1 MQAGHQHTSPLE
13 LQCQEC
19 GALLRLTHEQRTATC
34 FYCRSPNVVESA
46 SDPSRPRP
54 RFALAFVLPP
64 EVALERA
71 RAWQR
76 GLGWFRGK
84 QIRNAPLG
92 NLQAV
97 YAPAFLYSAVAR
109 SGYHVEIGET
119 YTTGSGDNKRTH
131 TEWRP
136 LAGEHATFVRDI
148 VVSESRGIPNL
159 ELERVEPY
167 DLRAMHR
174 YTAALISGWPA
185 EQPSQSPTEV
195 WQSARAE
202 AMQHVDYQLRRF
214 MPGDTHRHLQFNT
227 QLSYESLDLLLLPLW
242 VLPVR
247 VGPHVPPVRLLI
259 NGQTGR
265 IFGHA
270 PLDWQRV
277 VLAIALIL
285 GGIVAFVF
293 LIIAL
298 GILLS

>member
-1 MQAGHQHTSPLE
+1 MAI
-13 LQCQEC
+13 
-19 GALLRLTHEQRTATC
+19 A
-34 FYCRSPNVVESA
+34 
-46 SDPSRPRP
+46 
-54 RFALAFVLPP
+54 
-64 EVALERA
+64 RA

-84 QIRNAPLG
+84 EIRNAPLG
-92 NLQAV
+92 DLHAV

-109 SGYHVEIGET
+109 SGYRVEIGET

-136 LAGEHATFVRDI
+136 LTGEHATFVRDI
-148 VVSESRGIPNL
+148 VVSASRGIHNV

-167 DLRAMHR
+167 DLRALHR

-185 EQPSQSPTEV
+185 EEPSQTPAEV

-202 AMQHVDYQLRRF
+202 GMQHVDFHLRRF
-214 MPGDTHRHLQFNT
+214 MPGDTHKNLQFNT

-247 VGPHVPPVRLLI
+247 VAAGVPPVRLLI

-265 IFGHA
+265 IYGPA
-270 PLDWQRV
+270 PVAWGRV
-277 VLAIALIL
+277 VLVVMGIL
-285 GGIVAFVF
+285 GLIVGLVF
-293 LIIAL
+293 LLFAV